1 MSVNLFVKNV
11 INLEIVGKISA
22 MFKDLTKVQINSERH
37 ATLAIKITDHHVHN
51 FIIPVEKF
59 TQILSKKTKNWKGT
73 IQRKT
78 WQVQVL
84 SDKVKLFD
92 ENYEF
97 IYRFSLDEWESIR
110 QQFVKALQK

>member
-1 MSVNLFVKNV
+1 
-11 INLEIVGKISA
+11 
-22 MFKDLTKVQINSERH
+22 
-37 ATLAIKITDHHVHN
+37 
-51 FIIPVEKF
+51 
-59 TQILSKKTKNWKGT
+59 LSKKTKNWKGT
-73 IQRKT
+73 IQSKT

-97 IYRFSLDEWESIR
+97 IYRFSLKEWDAIR